1 MLLKARVDF
10 AFVAGRLK
18 VKCLFLAPE
27 AAAAALDEAVVTAG
41 VVFVEELGDELPVVD
56 FRGFAVATLL
66 SSGAPSTA

>member
-1 MLLKARVDF
+1 M
-10 AFVAGRLK
+10 
-18 VKCLFLAPE
+18 FLAPE